1 MAGEDRYWSEGTNQ
15 SESILMYRNI
25 QYLILKSHIAVEEV
39 CRVRLW
45 EYLARRVTGWPAP
58 PHSRRRRSKLTTIGG
73 QDGLTRGC
81 PPPLPHIV
89 RYRTEILLKLGL

>member
-15 SESILMYRNI
+15 SESILIYRNI
-25 QYLILKSHIAVEEV
+25 QYLILKSHIAVEGV
-39 CRVRLW
+39 CHVRLW

-81 PPPLPHIV
+81 PPLCP
-89 RYRTEILLKLGL
+89 IL